1 MIAIQENRRLIILD
15 VTKKMLGKKI
25 SKCREMSI
33 AIEEKLIKN
42 RRWEIN
48 LEIILETT
56 IIIMW
61 FISLMKTQCLF
72 KIYETYFKWSNTMN
86 PWEMKLYY
94 SYNKAYFDE

>member
-42 RRWEIN
+42 RR
-48 LEIILETT
+48 
-56 IIIMW
+56 
-61 FISLMKTQCLF
+61 
-72 KIYETYFKWSNTMN
+72 
-86 PWEMKLYY
+86 
-94 SYNKAYFDE
+94 